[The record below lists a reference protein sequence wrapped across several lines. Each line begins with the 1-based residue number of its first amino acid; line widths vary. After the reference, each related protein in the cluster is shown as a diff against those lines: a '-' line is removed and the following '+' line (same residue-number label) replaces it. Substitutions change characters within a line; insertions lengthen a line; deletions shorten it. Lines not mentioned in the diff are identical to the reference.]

1 MRTLLI
7 SGLLLLSAQIVQ
19 AEDVDSLVVLKQD
32 NTSTR
37 FVSNGSTISYTAD
50 DSGETY
56 YYGDVN
62 NDKAVNVTDMVALL
76 GYVLE
81 TDRTGTFMRDY
92 ADINQD
98 GSIGIG
104 DIVGIVNFLLSSQ
117 GLSSLQANGAS
128 LTITSGDDSETI
140 FVSKLKKMYFCEQ
153 RRLDQP
159 SLIFHYDHVT
169 NTIKLHTI
177 SHVLF

>member
-140 FVSKLKKMYFCEQ
+140 FVSKLKKMYFSEHSS
-153 RRLDQP
+153 LDSQ
-159 SLIFHYDHVT
+159 SLNVNIGNVT
-169 NTIKLHTI
+169 
-177 SHVLF
+177 